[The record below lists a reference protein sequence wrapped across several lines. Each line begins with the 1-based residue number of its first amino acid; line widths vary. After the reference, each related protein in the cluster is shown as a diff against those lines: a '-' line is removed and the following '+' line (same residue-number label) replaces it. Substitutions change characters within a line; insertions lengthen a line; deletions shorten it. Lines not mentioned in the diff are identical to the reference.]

1 MRSMKPRALGES
13 YKSLLPLK
21 CCSQGGKRRE
31 RGKGSRGSQ
40 VCNQE
45 PRNRQGQMEGLAVER
60 DREAKHG
67 PTAPLPPHSHS
78 RGQRLTGKET
88 AQGHAANER

>member
-40 VCNQE
+40 VCNKE
-45 PRNRQGQMEGLAVER
+45 PRNRQGQMEGPASGEGQGGKAWSYSPNSTSQPLAGPASYRER
-60 DREAKHG
+60 NCSG
-67 PTAPLPPHSHS
+67 PCC
-78 RGQRLTGKET
+78 
-88 AQGHAANER
+88 